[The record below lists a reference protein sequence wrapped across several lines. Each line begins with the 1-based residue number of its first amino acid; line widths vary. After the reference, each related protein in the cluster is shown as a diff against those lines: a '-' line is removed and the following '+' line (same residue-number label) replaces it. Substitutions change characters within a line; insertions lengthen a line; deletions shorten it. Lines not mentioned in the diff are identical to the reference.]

1 MLSGCGLLLLLLFK
15 LREPTTEP
23 IGPIGGLFR
32 RGIELML
39 FWLDTLG
46 IRLELV
52 SARVWLMSTGS
63 DCGWPFMGVVLSSI
77 FFRSESLRIS
87 CLLTSRLEFK
97 ILFNEL
103 IIWGDFK

>member
-1 MLSGCGLLLLLLFK
+1 MCGCGLELMLLLFK

-32 RGIELML
+32 RGIELAAL

-46 IRLELV
+46 IRLELGMV
-52 SARVWLMSTGS
+52 SVRAWLMSAGS

-77 FFRSESLRIS
+77 CFGSVSLWIS
-87 CLLTSRLEFK
+87 CLFESRLE
-97 ILFNEL
+97 
-103 IIWGDFK
+103 